1 MTKRSDRKRSDRKRS
16 DRKRSDRKRS
26 DRKQKRT
33 YRKQTNQR
41 KTMRGGTF
49 NVPIRSF
56 YPQNTFEHDP
66 SRQNG
71 GNHSRKYLKKGGSG
85 FFSNFGTLTGQQNM
99 ANQITGSY
107 PSLQIQNSYK
117 V

>member
-1 MTKRSDRKRSDRKRS
+1 MTKRSDQKQKRTYQKQKRTYQ
-16 DRKRSDRKRS
+16 
-26 DRKQKRT
+26 KQKRT
-33 YRKQTNQR
+33 YRR

-71 GNHSRKYLKKGGSG
+71 GGKNHSRKYLKRGGSG

-107 PSLQIQNSYK
+107 PSSQNYNSYK

>member
-1 MTKRSDRKRSDRKRS
+1 MTKRSDQKRGDQKRSDRKRSDRKR
-16 DRKRSDRKRS
+16 
-26 DRKQKRT
+26 T
-33 YRKQTNQR
+33 YRR
-41 KTMRGGTF
+41 KTYRRRTMRGGTF

-66 SRQNG
+66 SRQTG

-99 ANQITGSY
+99 ANQITGSH
-107 PSLQIQNSYK
+107 PSSQNFNSYK

>member
-1 MTKRSDRKRSDRKRS
+1 MANRKSNR
-16 DRKRSDRKRS
+16 
-26 DRKQKRT
+26 KRT
-33 YRKQTNQR
+33 YRK

-66 SRQNG
+66 SRVVG
-71 GNHSRKYLKKGGSG
+71 GKRKNHSRKYLKSSKKMLSGGNNG
-85 FFSNFGTLTGQQNM
+85 FFSTFGTSSGSQTM
-99 ANQITGSY
+99 ANQITGSG
-107 PSLQIQNSYK
+107 PLPVNHNSYK

>member
-16 DRKRSDRKRS
+16 DRKRSDRKQ
-26 DRKQKRT
+26 KQKRT
-33 YRKQTNQR
+33 HRR
-41 KTMRGGTF
+41 RTMRGGTF

-99 ANQITGSY
+99 ANQMTGSY